1 MNFEDLKEYSK
12 SNSVLNTI
20 EHALSKMPKMPVNSP
35 HPKISRHAD
44 SDEVFE
50 YAKEL
55 KIWEEKNEKY
65 HKEKKLWK
73 EQCRLQYEAIEK
85 FIKYQAGLDSVPEQY
100 RDKLYSKAWSDGHS
114 DGYSEVFVKLY
125 DLVDIFN

>member
-1 MNFEDLKEYSK
+1 MNFEDLKEYYE

-20 EHALSKMPKMPVNSP
+20 EYALSKMSKMPVNSP
-35 HPKISRHAD
+35 HPMISRHAD

-50 YAKEL
+50 YANEL
-55 KIWEEKNEKY
+55 KLWEQKNEKY
-65 HKEKKLWK
+65 HKEKKIWK
-73 EQCRLQYEAIEK
+73 EQCRLQYEAIES
-85 FIKYQAGLDSVPEQY
+85 FIKYEAGLDSVPEQY

-114 DGYSEVFVKLY
+114 DGYFEVYMKLC